1 MLMSLKTKDV
11 HCSVS
16 PNLWASDGILILFS
30 LLQHQH
36 SSENNADTPFDFT
49 DKNYDIVSL
58 LASLDQSLKAAQS
71 QKFCCYKLC

>member
-1 MLMSLKTKDV
+1 MLVT
-11 HCSVS
+11 
-16 PNLWASDGILILFS
+16 ITF

-58 LASLDQSLKAAQS
+58 LSHPARQIIQSCAVLT
-71 QKFCCYKLC
+71 YLI